1 MIHVVEKVTSFVVK
15 EVVFDRFISVVWNL
29 LSRLMKYQKRVGS
42 VKLVELK
49 LYVPSHRLMS
59 SDCD

>member
-1 MIHVVEKVTSFVVK
+1 VIHVVEKVTSFVVK